1 MFASGFVSGRSG
13 KRQSGAAAA
22 HPAAGLVVAAPF
34 LLSKLTIWVV
44 LQITAAA
51 AAMGGVVA
59 AGYLRREIAMPWPG
73 LSPNAALIVGV
84 AFWLGFGLL
93 GGIRA
98 NQRPGGS
105 VMTFSMPFIVAG
117 TVLGGP
123 VAGGLMGLVS
133 EMEIR
138 ELRSQPLRG
147 ILANHAVSML
157 AAIVAGLAGEVARMA
172 VAEPLASQQALAFLA
187 VAGVTGL
194 VFAVVNLILVIP
206 TLAMR
211 ADVSL
216 REAGRII
223 DSSVRTTFLAEGILA
238 WLMAASYMAIGWWAP
253 IVCIVLALIIWQA
266 HNRLEALRH
275 DEKTGLLNDL
285 GFLPRL
291 AAAVDRARNG
301 EKRAALLLVDL
312 DHFKAVNDTY
322 LYESGDEV
330 LRATA
335 HRLLVAVR
343 ATDSVARLNRAGDEF
358 ALLLDDVPDLGMA
371 LRLATRIQDAIRQ
384 PVRLQAFDAEARVD
398 ASIGIVLLDREAA
411 LSSAEVLK
419 LADARMLRGKALGSG
434 IVALGDVDAG
444 AVDAWQARERPGRQA
459 Q

>member
-1 MFASGFVSGRSG
+1 MLFGVASV
-13 KRQSGAAAA
+13 
-22 HPAAGLVVAAPF
+22 P
-34 LLSKLTIWVV
+34 SKLTLWIV
-44 LQITAAA
+44 LQILAAA
-51 AAMGGVVA
+51 AAMAGVVA
-59 AGYLRREIAMPWPG
+59 AGYLRRDIAMPWPG
-73 LSPNAALIVGV
+73 LSPNAALVVGV

-98 NQRPGGS
+98 NHRPGGS

-157 AAIVAGLAGEVARMA
+157 AAIAAGVAGEVARLA
-172 VAEPLASQQALAFLA
+172 LTEPLASQQALAFLM

-216 REAGRII
+216 KEAGRII
-223 DSSVRTTFLAEGILA
+223 DSSVRTTFLGEGILA
-238 WLMAASYMAIGWWAP
+238 WLMAASYIAIGWWAP
-253 IVCIVLALIIWQA
+253 VVSIVLALIIWQA

-285 GFLPRL
+285 GFLPRVS
-291 AAAVDRARNG
+291 AAIEQARNG
-301 EKRAALLLVDL
+301 DRTAALLLVDL

-335 HRLLVAVR
+335 RRLLVAVR

-358 ALLLDDVPDLGMA
+358 ALLLEDVPNVGVA
-371 LRLATRIQDAIRQ
+371 LRLAARIQDAIRQ
-384 PVRLQAFDAEARVD
+384 PVRLQAFDTEARVD
-398 ASIGIVLLDREAA
+398 ASIGVVLLDKEMA
-411 LSSAEVLK
+411 LSTADVLK
-419 LADARMLRGKALGSG
+419 IADLRMLRGKALGSG
-434 IVALGDVDAG
+434 IVALGDVDASASRG
-444 AVDAWQARERPGRQA
+444 LRAG
-459 Q
+459 

>member
-1 MFASGFVSGRSG
+1 MA
-13 KRQSGAAAA
+13 
-22 HPAAGLVVAAPF
+22 
-34 LLSKLTIWVV
+34 
-44 LQITAAA
+44 
-51 AAMGGVVA
+51 GVVA
-59 AGYLRREIAMPWPG
+59 AGYLRSEIAMPWPG
-73 LSPNAALIVGV
+73 LSPNVALFVGV

-98 NQRPGGS
+98 DQRPGGS

-157 AAIVAGLAGEVARMA
+157 AAIVAGLAGEVARLALMQ
-172 VAEPLASQQALAFLA
+172 PLASQPALAFLL
-187 VAGVTGL
+187 VAGVIGL

-223 DSSVRTTFLAEGILA
+223 DSSVRTTFLGEGILA
-238 WLMAASYMAIGWWAP
+238 WLMAASYLAIGWWAP
-253 IVCIVLALIIWQA
+253 IVSIVLALIIWQA
-266 HNRLEALRH
+266 HNRLEALHH

-285 GFLPRL
+285 GFLPCV
-291 AAAVDRARNG
+291 AAAIDRARNSD
-301 EKRAALLLVDL
+301 KRAALLLLDL

-335 HRLLVAVR
+335 RRLLVAVR
-343 ATDSVARLNRAGDEF
+343 ATDAVARLNRAGDEF
-358 ALLLDDVPDLGMA
+358 ALLLYDVPDLGAA
-371 LRLATRIQDAIRQ
+371 LRLATRVQDAIRQ
-384 PVRLQAFDAEARVD
+384 PVRLQAFDTEARVD
-398 ASIGIVLLDREAA
+398 ASIGIVLLDKETAH
-411 LSSAEVLK
+411 SPSEVLK
-419 LADARMLRGKALGSG
+419 IADARMLRGKALGSG

-444 AVDAWQARERPGRQA
+444 AVRERQARQRAR
-459 Q
+459 